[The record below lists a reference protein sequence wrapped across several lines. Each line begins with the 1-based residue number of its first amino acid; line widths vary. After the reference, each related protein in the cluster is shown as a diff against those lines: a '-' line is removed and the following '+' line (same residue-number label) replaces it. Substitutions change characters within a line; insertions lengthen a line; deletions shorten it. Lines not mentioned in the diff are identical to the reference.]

1 MKSLRFW
8 FDTIMRTGIKMTML
22 TGVAF
27 AVTACYGPVNRPEDY
42 NDPEFQ
48 TDTQQLEQQL
58 VIEPE
63 ELAE

>member
-1 MKSLRFW
+1 MQSLRFC
-8 FDTIMRTGIKMTML
+8 FDKVLRTGIKMTML

-27 AVTACYGPVNRPEDY
+27 AVTACYGPVNRPENY

-58 VIEPE
+58 MIEPE